1 MIVTLEE
8 IKTSLLRN
16 RELPTPVKEQLF
28 ELVMIFHEHFPE
40 VSLTNVG
47 KRFETLKFEKSNR
60 FLNRDISMYDFR
72 KNIIFL
78 NVNEMEK
85 EYDMRHVLMFELL
98 NIVSSSDFQTGFNL
112 DNKYEALNI
121 GYTEILA
128 NFLVGNKGE
137 VMLFPEE
144 ASLTNIIATVIGNDT
159 LFDAY
164 FKNDASIVT
173 KKIQEVGIA
182 V

>member
-1 MIVTLEE
+1 MVTLEDV
-8 IKTSLLRN
+8 KTSLLSN
-16 RELPTPVKEQLF
+16 RELPSEIKEQLF
-28 ELVMIFHEHFPE
+28 ELVTIFHE
-40 VSLTNVG
+40 
-47 KRFETLKFEKSNR
+47 RFKEILLDNLSNRLATLKFEKSNR

-78 NVNEMEK
+78 NAHEMKK

-98 NIVSSSDFQTGFNL
+98 NIVSSTEFQTGFNF

-128 NFLVGNKGE
+128 NFLVGNQGE

-144 ASLTNIIATVIGNDT
+144 ASLTNLIATVIGNDT

-164 FKNDASIVT
+164 FKNDASIVAR
-173 KKIQEVGIA
+173 KVQEMGIA